1 MTPPLAL
8 AHQAVMLGTK
18 ASLVTPP
25 LALAHQAVMLGTN
38 TDEGTLFVQGIHEA
52 HPLPAPSAHLGLARA
67 HS

>member
-1 MTPPLAL
+1 M
-8 AHQAVMLGTK
+8 
-18 ASLVTPP
+18 TPP

-52 HPLPAPSAHLGLARA
+52 RPLPAPSAHLGLARA